1 MIKKIV
7 TVILILLILASV
19 GLTVYGIYTGASTVE
34 TLPKA
39 IIVICGAIISIV
51 RMNTPR
57 GRKALAFYESQYAEQ
72 IKSAFAWSAKYRKQL
87 LSALRLYN
95 EDALD
100 KAAKKLIK
108 LCSKCQNKDDGYAV
122 YLFLGIIFTDMGLYE
137 EAVSAYETIIKN
149 GAEDATVYNNL
160 GYIHMN
166 AGDYDKAEQSFRQ
179 SIRLDP
185 AEAQAYHN
193 IARIRFNQY
202 RFDEAIE
209 LENKALSYEPKMR
222 QALAMLSIIYN
233 KQNNKSEADK
243 YFHMAVAAGEDAE
256 ALKNAIK
263 RYSSLSEED
272 WNKEDE

>member
-1 MIKKIV
+1 MVKKIV
-7 TVILILLILASV
+7 TVILILLILAAV
-19 GLTVYGIYTGASTVE
+19 GLTVYGIVIGQSLSELLPGAIV
-34 TLPKA
+34 
-39 IIVICGAIISIV
+39 VICGALASLV
-51 RMNTPR
+51 RMKGKNVR
-57 GRKALAFYESQYAEQ
+57 RSLAFYESEYAGQ
-72 IKSAFAWSAKYRKQL
+72 LKNAFAWSAKYRKQL
-87 LSALRLYN
+87 LSALRFYN

-108 LCSKCQNKDDGYAV
+108 LCSKCQTTDDGYAV

-137 EAVSAYETIIKN
+137 EAVSAYEVIIKN
-149 GAEDATVYNNL
+149 GAENATVYNNL

-185 AEAQAYHN
+185 AETQAYHN

-209 LENKALSYEPKMR
+209 QENKALSYEPKMR
-222 QALAMLSIIYN
+222 QALSMLSIIYN
-233 KQNNKSEADK
+233 KQGNKAEADK

-256 ALKNAIK
+256 ALKTTIK
-263 RYSSLSEED
+263 RYSSLSEEE
-272 WNKEDE
+272 WNKEEE